1 MLMRRESE
9 AREGRQ
15 LAAYAVTSA
24 ASKGRQYPETECE
37 FRTCFQRDRDRI
49 VHSSAFRRLEYK
61 TQVFVNHEGDYYR
74 TRLTHSL
81 EVAQIARSIARTM
94 RLNEDLSE
102 VIALAHDLGHT
113 PFGHSGEEVLN
124 RLLKEH
130 GGFEHNRQSFRIV
143 TLLEHRYPGFPGLN
157 LSVEVLEGVAKHET
171 LYDKPNFNQPHSGVE
186 GGGHTALPGGGA
198 TLAPT
203 IEAQIVNLADEIA
216 YSNHDLDDGLQSRM
230 LNFEGLASV
239 KLWRS
244 LFDQVLREFP
254 DADGKVVKVQT
265 IRRLIHHLI
274 RDVQK
279 ETDLRIKDRNI
290 QTLNDVR
297 RNGKALVGF
306 SQEVQDQFMDLKRYL
321 FKNMYRHYRVERMAH
336 KAENIIEDLFTTYC
350 KNPRLIPPGAIWG
363 REDSPLE
370 RKVADYIA
378 GMTDRFA
385 LDEHA
390 KLFDPHAKV

>member
-1 MLMRRESE
+1 MLMRAEYE
-9 AREGRQ
+9 ARERNS
-15 LAAYAVTSA
+15 LAPYAALATT
-24 ASKGRQYPETECE
+24 SKGRQHTENECE

-81 EVAQIARSIARTM
+81 EVAQIARGIARAL

-124 RLLKEH
+124 RLLKDH

-143 TLLEHRYPGFPGLN
+143 TLLEHRYPSFSGLN
-157 LSVEVLEGVAKHET
+157 LSLEVLEGIAKHASD
-171 LYDKPNFNQPHSGVE
+171 YDHPSFDFLHIDGF
-186 GGGHTALPGGGA
+186 
-198 TLAPT
+198 PT
-203 IEAQIVNLADEIA
+203 MEAQLVNLADEIA

-230 LNFEGLASV
+230 LSFEGLASV
-239 KLWRS
+239 KLWRQ
-244 LFDQVLREFP
+244 FFNQVVREYP
-254 DADGKVVKVQT
+254 DADGKVVKTQT
-265 IRRLIHHLI
+265 IRRLIHHLV
-274 RDVQK
+274 RDVQQ
-279 ETDLRIKDRNI
+279 ETDRRRQERKIK
-290 QTLNDVR
+290 TLDDVR
-297 RNGKALVGF
+297 RDGKNLVGF
-306 SQEVQDQFMDLKRYL
+306 SQEIHDQFMELKRYL

-336 KAENIIEDLFTTYC
+336 KAETIIEALFTTYC
-350 KNPRLIPPGAIWG
+350 KNPRIVPPGAFWG
-363 REDSPLE
+363 REDTPLE

-385 LDEHA
+385 LDEHD
-390 KLFDPHAKV
+390 KLFNPHTRV

>member
-1 MLMRRESE
+1 MLMRTESETRESE
-9 AREGRQ
+9 Q
-15 LAAYAVTSA
+15 LAAYAVTSV
-24 ASKGRQYPETECE
+24 ASKGRQHPEAECE

-94 RLNEDLSE
+94 RLNEDLAE

-124 RLLKEH
+124 RLLKDH

-143 TLLEHRYPGFPGLN
+143 TLLEHRYPNFPGLN
-157 LSVEVLEGVAKHET
+157 LSVEVLEGMAKHVSEYDHPTFESIRFEGQST
-171 LYDKPNFNQPHSGVE
+171 L
-186 GGGHTALPGGGA
+186 
-198 TLAPT
+198 
-203 IEAQIVNLADEIA
+203 EAQLVNLADEIA
-216 YSNHDLDDGLQSRM
+216 YSNHDLDDGLQSGM
-230 LNFEGLASV
+230 LTFEGLDSV
-239 KLWRS
+239 KAWKTI
-244 LFDQVLREFP
+244 FDQVVSELPE
-254 DADGKVVKVQT
+254 ADDKVIKIQT
-265 IRRLIHHLI
+265 IRRLIHTLI
-274 RDVQK
+274 RDVQT
-279 ETDLRIKDRNI
+279 ETDLRITDRKI
-290 QTLNDVR
+290 VTLDDVR
-297 RNGKALVGF
+297 QHGKGLVGF
-306 SQEVQDQFMDLKRYL
+306 SPEVQDQFMELKRYL

-336 KAENIIEDLFTTYC
+336 KAENIIEALFTTYC
-350 KNPRLIPPGAIWG
+350 KNPRIVPPDAFPD
-363 REDSPLE
+363 REDLSLE

-390 KLFDPHAKV
+390 KLFDPHVKV